1 MSLPSNFE
9 DLISEAATLDLY
21 QKLILQLNKD
31 LLYANVDLEFDEE
44 TLPTSLKL
52 VLHETIFHL
61 IQNKFSDY
69 LNLLYIIDVSDYL
82 NLLYIIDVSEL
93 KIRALDGNDTLKLSE
108 DVAFLILQ
116 REWQKVWYKAKYS

>member
-1 MSLPSNFE
+1 MSLPSNFQ

-31 LLYANVDLEFDEE
+31 LVYANIDLELDVE

-52 VLHETIFHL
+52 VLKETVFHL
-61 IQNKFSDY
+61 IQNKFSEY
-69 LNLLYIIDVSDYL
+69 LNLLYIV
-82 NLLYIIDVSEL
+82 DVSEL
-93 KIRALDGNDTLKLSE
+93 KIRALDGNDMVRLSE
-108 DVAFLILQ
+108 DVTFLILQ